1 MESVERVKSV
11 DRVESEESME
21 SPLEGA
27 KPNPSRLSDATGGLQ
42 EHAALVFRGQPCTST
57 GWGCSTGLAWG
68 CSTGL
73 GVQHS
78 TQLGVQHRAGMGVQ
92 HSTQLGVQHSTQLG
106 VQHRAVP
113 SSSLCAQPWPYP
125 QCTAMALSLTPSQP
139 H

>member
-78 TQLGVQHRAGMGVQ
+78 TQLGVQHRA
-92 HSTQLGVQHSTQLG
+92 
-106 VQHRAVP
+106 VP